1 MTVKYR
7 NMKLIILN
15 TIVFGGLRVGIKP
28 QGWYNKAT
36 FYLMIKFYILAS
48 VQGSLAKHLVNNN
61 VEWSVRISISL
72 IIEAGW

>member
-1 MTVKYR
+1 
-7 NMKLIILN
+7 MKLIILNLN

-36 FYLMIKFYILAS
+36 FYPMIKFYILAG
-48 VQGSLAKHLVNNN
+48 VQGPLAKHLVNN